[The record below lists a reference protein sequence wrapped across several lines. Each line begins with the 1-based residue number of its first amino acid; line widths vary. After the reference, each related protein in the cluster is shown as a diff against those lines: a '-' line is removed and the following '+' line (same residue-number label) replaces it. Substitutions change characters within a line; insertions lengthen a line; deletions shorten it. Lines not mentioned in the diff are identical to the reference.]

1 MFNLNEYVEIFTNIM
16 SEGFIVI
23 DKEGIIQVYNNKAKE
38 IFGID
43 EQYKINH
50 KPGKIED
57 GDLVILATN
66 ILGKDDG
73 NLTRESLKILGI
85 KDENIEQGDSLVSIS
100 RYNDK
105 NNIADYKYLKEKEEK
120 NILVLTKEIMGKEI
134 EVIIDYIN
142 RGIRVSIDNEE
153 YGMDYINAI
162 GFMVILSKKD
172 LKLKFFQSRGY
183 TARRESIQDILEG
196 KRYRGKGNKEE
207 NFNVIGKNIF
217 EIHKDNETIEKLLK
231 IAQGEN
237 TTISDEFNEINGIP
251 TITTLQSVEKDNKR
265 IGAALKVVDITEIRE
280 VKKERDRALVELN
293 KVERELESEN
303 ILKKLFPKIVGDS
316 DKMIYVKKM
325 ALKASKSNSTT
336 LLLGESGT
344 GKTEL
349 ARAIHYNSKIKENPF
364 IQVNCGS
371 IPKDLL
377 EVELFG
383 KKGESNKKG
392 YFELADGGTVLL
404 DEIGEIPL
412 TVQAKLLNFLQNK
425 SYYKLGDSHPTKVN
439 IRLIAASNKS
449 LEDEIEKGN
458 FREDL
463 FYRINVFPIWI
474 PPLRDRMQD
483 LYSLIDYLIP
493 KLTTNLGLSDKS
505 ISTEA
510 INTLLNYNWPG
521 NITELENILE
531 RAINLSEGDI
541 ILSKHIV
548 IDEKDEYSNITS
560 LKRTLEFWEKKSIE
574 NALNFYNGD
583 KKMVMKSLDISK
595 TTLYDK
601 INKYNL
607 NN

>member
-1 MFNLNEYVEIFTNIM
+1 MFNTDEYVEIFTNIM

-23 DKEGIIQVYNNKAKE
+23 DKEGIIQVFNNKAKE

-43 EQYKINH
+43 EEYKKSHQRGEI
-50 KPGKIED
+50 KK

-73 NLTRESLKILGI
+73 NLTPESLEILGI
-85 KDENIEQGDSLVSIS
+85 EDDGLEQGDSLVSIS

-105 NNIADYKYLKEKEEK
+105 NIKADYKFIKEKEDK
-120 NILVLTKEIMGKEI
+120 NILALSKEIRGREI
-134 EVIIDYIN
+134 EVVIDYIN
-142 RGIRVSIDNEE
+142 RNIRVSVDNEE

-162 GFMVILSKKD
+162 GFMVILSEED

-183 TARRESIQDILEG
+183 TARGESIQEILNG
-196 KRYRGKGNKEE
+196 KIYRGKGNKGEH
-207 NFNVIGKNIF
+207 FDVIGKNIF
-217 EIHKDNETIEKLLK
+217 EIYKDNEAMEKLLK

-237 TTISDEFNEINGIP
+237 INISDEFNEINGIP
-251 TITTLQSVEKDNKR
+251 TITTLQAVEKDARR
-265 IGAALKVVDITEIRE
+265 IGAALKVEDITELRE
-280 VKKERDRALVELN
+280 IVKERDRALTELD
-293 KVERELESEN
+293 KIERELESEN
-303 ILKKLFPKIVGDS
+303 ILKKLFPKIIGDS

-325 ALKASKSNSTT
+325 AFKASKSNSTT

-349 ARAIHYNSKIKENPF
+349 AKAIHKNSKIKDKPF

-371 IPKDLL
+371 IPKELL

-383 KKGESNKKG
+383 KEGREEKKG
-392 YFELADGGTVLL
+392 YFELADGGTILL

-425 SYYKLGDSHPTKVN
+425 SYYKLGANKPTEVN
-439 IRLIAASNKS
+439 IRLIAASNIS

-463 FYRINVFPIWI
+463 YYRINVFPIWI

-483 LYSLIDYLIP
+483 LYGLVDYLIP
-493 KLTTNLGLSDKS
+493 KLTKGLSIGDKS

-521 NITELENILE
+521 NIRELENILE
-531 RAINLSEGDI
+531 RAINLTEGDI

-548 IDEKDEYSNITS
+548 IDEKEEYTNITS
-560 LKRTLEFWEKKSIE
+560 LKKTLEFWEKKSIE
-574 NALNFYNGD
+574 NALIFFNKD
-583 KKMVMKSLDISK
+583 KKMAMKALDISK

-601 INKYNL
+601 INKYNIDD
-607 NN
+607 